1 MKSMLLNVKLN
12 IQSALSQVWFK
23 AHLFGPWYMSSTLS
37 HAMGYTDEWV
47 TVPTLK
53 ELTIYHVQLTC
64 LLHQM
69 IKLYSLSCSRW
80 VEDAEYNEVKQKIKW
95 HCSVSTFYK
104 ASNRKFSFCQGRFK
118 KLSRLP
124 QCSEITNIMIEETY
138 LAEQGCITWAKRKY
152 NSIMKI

>member
-1 MKSMLLNVKLN
+1 MKSMLLTVKLN

-53 ELTIYHVQLTC
+53 ELAIYHVQLTC

-80 VEDAEYNEVKQKIKW
+80 VEGAEYNEVKQKIKW
-95 HCSVSTFYK
+95 HCSVSSFYK
-104 ASNRKFSFCQGRFK
+104 ASNRKLSFCQGRFK
-118 KLSRLP
+118 KLLP
-124 QCSEITNIMIEETY
+124 QCSEITDIIMEETY
-138 LAEQGCITWAKRKY
+138 LADKDVSFGPKRKY
-152 NSIMKI
+152 NSIMKLKQ

>member
-53 ELTIYHVQLTC
+53 ELAIYHVQLTC

-118 KLSRLP
+118 KLSM
-124 QCSEITNIMIEETY
+124 EIQKTSNSQSYLEKEEWNWRN
-138 LAEQGCITWAKRKY
+138 QPTWLLY
-152 NSIMKI
+152 FFTLFT